1 MPENPRDDF
10 DDDASADVP
19 SEPDEGRLDLDEDR
33 TADPADERRTNRSG
47 ARKALIGVLCVLL
60 VLGVGGAS
68 AVWLFQRS
76 LMNNIESL
84 GDPFAGVTDRPVPT
98 TSTDVPDDAASTIN
112 FLVLGSDSRISA
124 GDPTQWTYGAQRT
137 DTIMLVQIPADR
149 KHVYVM
155 SIPRDS
161 WVPIPDHGEAK
172 INASFSY
179 GGPPLLIQT
188 VEDLTGVRIDH
199 FVVTDFESFKNI
211 TDDLGGVVLDLKEDF
226 TVDGVTIPAGEQQ
239 TLDGAQ
245 ALKWVRERYSLPRG
259 DFDRV
264 QRQQAWMRAIAA
276 KVRNSGVL
284 TNPVQLTSLLTTLS
298 SSISA
303 DDGLTSDVLLN
314 LALDLRGL
322 STGDI
327 TFFTAP
333 YSGTGRSDDGQ
344 SIVLLDDAALA
355 PLMEAWR
362 NDDLG
367 AYLGANGSTLDRLPA
382 VVN

>member
-98 TSTDVPDDAASTIN
+98 TSTDVLDDAASTIN

-172 INASFSY
+172 INAAFSY

-245 ALKWVRERYSLPRG
+245 ALKWERERYSLPRG